1 MDGRAGLRSDELIRA
16 LTYLAAFVLAA
27 PASAV
32 TLAECDRTTHVSHGG
47 ESGHRDLGAGR
58 VGYAEWWSQEGVYTD
73 LIIANC
79 ETGAFLKTRAR
90 EERMSERRPF
100 DRTKDVVE
108 IIERELAASPS
119 LFSLERLALA
129 LDKTG
134 RDIEVAT
141 LKTEP
146 CACAA
151 LYPELRGDLTPYEDD
166 Q

>member
-1 MDGRAGLRSDELIRA
+1 MIRSLAYLVA
-16 LTYLAAFVLAA
+16 LTMAA
-27 PASAV
+27 PVSALSLV
-32 TLAECDRTTHVSHGG
+32 DCDRTTHISHGG
-47 ESGHRDLGAGR
+47 ESEHRDLGAGR
-58 VGYAEWWSQEGVYTD
+58 VGYAEWWSQEGVYID

-79 ETGAFLKTRAR
+79 ETGAFLKTRTR

-100 DRTKDVVE
+100 DRTDDAVE

-119 LFSLERLALA
+119 LFSLDRLASA
-129 LDKTG
+129 LKNTG

-141 LKTEP
+141 LMTEP

-151 LYPELRGDLTPYEDD
+151 LYPELRGDRTPYEDD